1 MGRRFALALTLL
13 SCSALSLPASAQER
27 IVSIGPATTEL
38 ILALGGE
45 QSLVATDISSVEP
58 KNLPRV
64 GYHRALS
71 AEGILS
77 LAPTRLIGS
86 DEMGPPPA
94 LDQLR
99 RAGVAVSV
107 LETAPTLANLNQRI
121 DTLAKLLNDPTAGAA
136 LKAKIQTQT
145 DQLAAQAKQNKP
157 LKVAFLLLH
166 KGQPTSIAGGN
177 TTASALLTLAGGINP
192 VDQLSDYKPVS
203 AEALIKL
210 QPDLVLV
217 SGRDWQQY
225 QDPQTVLEQV
235 PALAATPAGKNRAI
249 HAIDGHALQGG
260 LSLTS
265 LQQANQIAKW
275 IKLGS

>member
-45 QSLVATDISSVEP
+45 QSLVATDISSIEP

-94 LDQLR
+94 LEP
-99 RAGVAVSV
+99 GP
-107 LETAPTLANLNQRI
+107 EHEPE
-121 DTLAKLLNDPTAGAA
+121 PG
-136 LKAKIQTQT
+136 
-145 DQLAAQAKQNKP
+145 
-157 LKVAFLLLH
+157 
-166 KGQPTSIAGGN
+166 
-177 TTASALLTLAGGINP
+177 
-192 VDQLSDYKPVS
+192 
-203 AEALIKL
+203 
-210 QPDLVLV
+210 
-217 SGRDWQQY
+217 
-225 QDPQTVLEQV
+225 
-235 PALAATPAGKNRAI
+235 
-249 HAIDGHALQGG
+249 
-260 LSLTS
+260 
-265 LQQANQIAKW
+265 
-275 IKLGS
+275 